1 MSIFRNTLLG
11 LGVAATLV
19 SCGGNSEVKKTEEAP
34 KEVTKLKYDYISTSI
49 GFGGFKTTDKVEVKG
64 VFDKFTVSNTK
75 EGLTGKE
82 VFEGASVD
90 ILTSS
95 VNTNNPDRDKKIST
109 LFFGAMT
116 GTDTIHAEV
125 KSIDEANG
133 KITFGFKLNALEKD
147 LVLSYSQSGDTVRA
161 NGVLDLLTFEAQ
173 PAVDSL
179 NQACYDLHKGAD
191 GVSKTWAEA
200 NIYIESVL
208 R

>member
-1 MSIFRNTLLG
+1 MSTFRNTFLG
-11 LGVAATLV
+11 LGLATALI
-19 SCGGNSEVKKTEEAP
+19 SCGGAESKKTEEAP
-34 KEVTKLKYDYISTSI
+34 KEVKKLKYDYLSTSI
-49 GFGGFKTTDKVEVKG
+49 GFGGFKTSDKVEVKG
-64 VFDKFTVSNTK
+64 QFDKFKVSNTK
-75 EGLTGKE
+75 KGLNGKE

-90 ILTSS
+90 IITSS

-116 GTDTIHAEV
+116 GTDSIHADV
-125 KSIDEANG
+125 KSIDETKG
-133 KITFGFKLNALEKD
+133 EITFGLKLNGLEKD
-147 LVLSYSQSGDTVRA
+147 LILAYSQSGDTVKA
-161 NGVLDLLTFEAQ
+161 NGTINLLTFEAQ

-179 NQACYDLHKGAD
+179 NQACFDLHKGAD